1 MSQIIET
8 ALAANLAA
16 WIADQMPETGPDY
29 GEIVVA
35 NRDAIRARP
44 CIVVATT
51 DSKPVSPLPS
61 TDRVR
66 VDVHIF
72 TQIDD
77 TTVADHHTI
86 ALAVEAALADLDGMQ
101 DEYNDTA
108 FILHALLRR
117 ESGTTP
123 DETRGRE
130 TILTYEAVVSAV

>member
-44 CIVVATT
+44 CIVVATS

-61 TDRVR
+61 TDRVPIGTSR
-66 VDVHIF
+66 VNRSAS
-72 TQIDD
+72 
-77 TTVADHHTI
+77 TVWWS
-86 ALAVEAALADLDGMQ
+86 
-101 DEYNDTA
+101 
-108 FILHALLRR
+108 RR
-117 ESGTTP
+117 W
-123 DETRGRE
+123 RCR
-130 TILTYEAVVSAV
+130 